1 MKNKKIMKYTINSS
15 IIIIGAV
22 IITIL
27 LNAILVAFDS
37 KIPLEISLNKDE
49 IFELTDE
56 SKEIV
61 AQIDEDTQIIVLFD
75 GTTVA
80 NDQLT
85 LLTGILEKY
94 AYANEKITFK
104 TVDYYNDPM
113 ELVMNYPEAIKQ
125 ISDPRYAMIFVQGDK
140 FEVAE
145 SQSYISDSGKSNI
158 ERIVTNKLAMFSDGF
173 RFSEITLTT
182 GHGEKRNEVFDSVM
196 DMYDYRINTVDL
208 LKEDFPENK
217 ESLVIIDAP
226 TMDFTAE
233 EIEKL
238 DAYLGRGGNVQIY
251 FNPLLSNDE
260 LPRLEKYLADEWGIK
275 RGHKVIVDM
284 DNKLESGETEE
295 AVYGILSVAKLAD
308 SEIVAPMKSSQR
320 SVLYSASNPL
330 DIVSD
335 KTASLEVTPVLST
348 ASGAYLKDVT
358 AIKDSKTGEE
368 QSGTFHIALTATKS
382 NYTLDD
388 EVFTGKL
395 LVCGSG
401 YAMDTLVGSKACANE
416 DLLMNSFSWMR
427 GSETGITVR
436 EKDLPTGSLT
446 VPGSHF
452 WPWFIVLVVVIPI
465 ALLAGGV
472 VIWMKRRYK

>member
-1 MKNKKIMKYTINSS
+1 MKNKKAMKYSINSS
-15 IIIIGAV
+15 VIIIGAV
-22 IITIL
+22 IITVL

-49 IFELTDE
+49 IFDLTKE
-56 SKEIV
+56 SKEI
-61 AQIDEDTQIIVLFD
+61 ASQIDEDTQIIVLFD

-80 NDQLT
+80 TDQLT
-85 LLTGILEKY
+85 MLTGIIEKY
-94 AYANEKITFK
+94 TYVNDKITYK
-104 TVDYYNDPM
+104 TVDYYSDPM
-113 ELVMNYPEAIKQ
+113 ELVMNYPEAMKQ

-140 FEVAE
+140 YEVAE

-158 ERIVTNKLAMFSDGF
+158 ERIITNKLAMFSDGF
-173 RFSEITLTT
+173 QFSEITLTT

-196 DMYDYRINTVDL
+196 DMYDYRIRTIDL
-208 LKEDFPENK
+208 LKEDFPDNK

-226 TMDFTAE
+226 TTDFTAE
-233 EIEKL
+233 EIDKL

-260 LPRLEKYLADEWGIK
+260 LPRLEKYLADEWGIE

-284 DNKLESGETEE
+284 DNKLESGETETS
-295 AVYGILSVAKLAD
+295 VYGIISVANLTD
-308 SEIVAPMKSSQR
+308 SEIVKPIKTSQR
-320 SVLYSASNPL
+320 SILYSASNPL
-330 DIVSD
+330 EIAAD
-335 KTASLEVTPVLST
+335 KTASVEVTPVIST
-348 ASGAYLKDVT
+348 ASNAYLKDIS
-358 AIKDSKTGEE
+358 AIKESKNADDQT
-368 QSGTFHIALTATKS
+368 GTFHVVLTATKS

-401 YAMDTLVGSKACANE
+401 YSMDTLVGSKACANE

-436 EKDLPTGSLT
+436 EKELPTGSLT

-452 WPWFIVLVVVIPI
+452 WPWFIILVAVIPI